1 MNDLGVLLRG
11 IGAGL
16 VISAPVGPVNVLCI
30 SRTLAKGRKAGLISG
45 LGAAVADTIY
55 GAIAGFSIHYVIGF
69 LIREEFW
76 IRLFGGTLL
85 IVIGVRYYRRKPLRM
100 KEIAQDQSA
109 RSDFATAFLLNLTN
123 PTTVLSFMAVL
134 TAFGLRQHKSPAGAR
149 MIHQAQALNIFF
161 SVNSKVY
168 NCRSVRQNQPSFP
181 PNDLCRRSWRRKAC
195 WSSFESSSPAIL
207 CRMVPAIYGIRRF
220 SGSTSS
226 ETA

>member
-134 TAFGLRQHKSPAGAR
+134 TALGLRQHKSWWQGLTLVAGIFTGAIVWWIGLSLVGSRVRNRLTDQSLVWMNQVAGFAIGAFGLLTLIIAR
-149 MIHQAQALNIFF
+149 L
-161 SVNSKVY
+161 
-168 NCRSVRQNQPSFP
+168 
-181 PNDLCRRSWRRKAC
+181 
-195 WSSFESSSPAIL
+195 
-207 CRMVPAIYGIRRF
+207 
-220 SGSTSS
+220 
-226 ETA
+226 